1 MSVVINGD
9 TGISGVN
16 GSAATPAIQG
26 GDADTGIFFGTNTA
40 SIATGGASRLHI
52 NSAGDV
58 GIGVTDPDCPLSIL
72 CDGNAN
78 GVKVRGRSA
87 DDIGQ
92 IVFLENDGTTE
103 IGRIQSRQEF
113 LQLRA
118 RQSGQSIT
126 FVTNGIAERM
136 RLSAGGRLGLN
147 NTNPDALGTGR
158 LVIGNGSDSE
168 RITIYTSSSTN
179 GAIHFADGDTGQD
192 RFRGYIAY
200 NHSDNSMVLA
210 TNDVERLRLDGTLNK
225 ITGAISMGNGQGGGS
240 TNTNGGGF
248 IRTTPWTSVG
258 DEHEFLIGQYT
269 PDTGGDNWSGLAI
282 ISAARKTS
290 GFGRSACSVCVI
302 NKRLG
307 TQIVVTEISNTK
319 NNMNTFNVSTSVN
332 TLKVETDSD
341 CVACLTFIGG
351 L

>member
-26 GDADTGIFFGTNTA
+26 GDADTGIFFGTDTA
-40 SIATGGASRLHI
+40 SISTGGLSRLVVDSDGTLRIATGSGWASPAAGLQLAMNSNDAFVTTYFDVHSITLGAGTSYKNRIRVSGTGADNNITFNVGASAS
-52 NSAGDV
+52 N
-58 GIGVTDPDCPLSIL
+58 
-72 CDGNAN
+72 
-78 GVKVRGRSA
+78 
-87 DDIGQ
+87 
-92 IVFLENDGTTE
+92 E
-103 IGRIQSRQEF
+103 I
-113 LQLRA
+113 
-118 RQSGQSIT
+118 
-126 FVTNGIAERM
+126 M
-136 RLSAGGRLGLN
+136 RLSTGGRLGLN

-158 LVIGNGSDSE
+158 LVIGNGSGSE

-258 DEHEFLIGQYT
+258 DEHEFLIGEYT

-282 ISAARKTS
+282 ISAARKAS
-290 GFGRSACSVCVI
+290 GFGKSACSVCVI

-307 TQIVVTEISNTK
+307 TQIVLTEISNTT
-319 NNMNTFNVSTSVN
+319 NNMNTFNVSTNLN
-332 TLKVETDSD
+332 TLVVETDSD